1 MKRYLFGCLLVL
13 FLIAAFRP
21 AAFASSRREREY
33 GEDLFNANG
42 CLHCHM
48 MGKVGGHKGPD
59 LSGVGRTAKASAI
72 TQSSWRPAGAEYFT
86 PPPFEYTYSN
96 ASNSLTIGPSG
107 IITSAR

>member
-33 GEDLFNANG
+33 GEDLFKANG

-59 LSGVGRTAKASAI
+59 LSGVGRAAKASAI
-72 TQSSWRPAGAEYFT
+72 RKQIVEGGNEM
-86 PPPFEYTYSN
+86 PPFGDVFEKRELDELVAYLRSCKTK
-96 ASNSLTIGPSG
+96 PQK
-107 IITSAR
+107 